1 MRFLANE
8 KKGKGGMVWKIFIL
22 YSYHGCGNLWCLAHL
37 RQHLM
42 FPRDHEMVELDMA
55 TRRSRNKTGQDTD
68 LTQRC
73 LDLPMEQPDSIYLA
87 LFFAFILKMHPKV
100 S

>member
-1 MRFLANE
+1 
-8 KKGKGGMVWKIFIL
+8 MVWKVFIL
-22 YSYHGCGNLWCLAHL
+22 YSYQSCGNLWCLAHL

-42 FPRDHEMVELDMA
+42 FPHDHEMVELDMA
-55 TRRSRNKTGQDTD
+55 TRRSKNKTGQDID

-73 LDLPMEQPDSIYLA
+73 LDLPMEQLDSIYLA
-87 LFFAFILKMHPKV
+87 LCFAFILRMHPKV